1 MKTFKLS
8 SLVLAAAATFLFTAC
23 DKDDDTPELSKTD
36 LLTNAEWKGSDIL
49 YEGVS
54 HKDSTWVDI
63 NGFRMKFNPNGS
75 YNITDLDGDADT
87 GNWNFINN
95 ETQLVIDGDTNNIK
109 VLTKDNLNLESAE
122 PRSGSTP
129 AEFEIRLVH

>member
-1 MKTFKLS
+1 MKHIKIS
-8 SLVLAAAATFLFTAC
+8 SLILAATSVIFFTAC
-23 DKDDDTPELSKTD
+23 DKDDDTPQLSKTD
-36 LLTNAEWKGSDIL
+36 LLTASEWKGSDIL
-49 YEGVS
+49 YEGIS

-63 NGFRMKFNPNGS
+63 NGFRLKFNTNGS
-75 YNITDLDGDADT
+75 YNITDLDGDPDT

-109 VLTKDNLNLESAE
+109 VLNVDNLNLESAE
-122 PRSGSTP
+122 SRPANTP